1 MHQTYLLLRNNKQSG
16 PFTLDELVQQSLKPF
31 DLVWMEGR
39 SAGWRYPTEIDCL
52 KSHVGGVIE
61 KQSSGLIVG
70 EQSVKTP
77 HSAGPVI
84 PKHSGEHSN
93 QPTARH
99 IYVSLPFT
107 SLKQSPKQEM
117 QIIAAEVSPETKLEL
132 KAEELRK
139 KVLSIAEAKQGNQAE
154 PDLDIKY
161 SRSLDDIK
169 EEYSEWMHHQKKKN
183 IKSYKKPMIVA
194 VSVVALVA
202 AYWLGSGLTQA
213 RTDTAQFQKRALAH
227 TNKDIIKTAAY
238 QVTPSE
244 TTVQGQGADQHQTN
258 RNLNKDQRKQINV
271 DPISAYLDSLH
282 TAERT
287 SERKKRDKEEAI
299 LVTSAVT
306 ASDKLKAGQE
316 KQEGY
321 TQIKN
326 DDISGNSSNIA
337 ELVQVSESI
346 GDGEKTITLYNNSS
360 TPLNLVAVDIFYYNN
375 RNKLLQRKTVYFNKV
390 AANTSSKLI
399 VPQLRKT
406 ERMDYQIGLISAQGS
421 LFYAKH

>member
-1 MHQTYLLLRNNKQSG
+1 
-16 PFTLDELVQQSLKPF
+16 
-31 DLVWMEGR
+31 
-39 SAGWRYPTEIDCL
+39 
-52 KSHVGGVIE
+52 
-61 KQSSGLIVG
+61 
-70 EQSVKTP
+70 
-77 HSAGPVI
+77 
-84 PKHSGEHSN
+84 
-93 QPTARH
+93 
-99 IYVSLPFT
+99 
-107 SLKQSPKQEM
+107 
-117 QIIAAEVSPETKLEL
+117 
-132 KAEELRK
+132 
-139 KVLSIAEAKQGNQAE
+139 
-154 PDLDIKY
+154 
-161 SRSLDDIK
+161 
-169 EEYSEWMHHQKKKN
+169 
-183 IKSYKKPMIVA
+183 
-194 VSVVALVA
+194 
-202 AYWLGSGLTQA
+202 
-213 RTDTAQFQKRALAH
+213 
-227 TNKDIIKTAAY
+227 
-238 QVTPSE
+238 
-244 TTVQGQGADQHQTN
+244 
-258 RNLNKDQRKQINV
+258 
-271 DPISAYLDSLH
+271 LDSLH